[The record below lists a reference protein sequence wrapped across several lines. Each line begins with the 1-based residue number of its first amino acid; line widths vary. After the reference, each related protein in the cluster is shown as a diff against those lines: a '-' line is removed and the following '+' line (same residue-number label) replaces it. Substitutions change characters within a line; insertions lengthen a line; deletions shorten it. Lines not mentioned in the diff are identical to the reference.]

1 MDGGGGGGG
10 GCGVGGGG
18 LQQAYRRT
26 GTETFCANK
35 VKSVLCVAY
44 LTLLCFNDKD
54 QIGPGFTLA
63 PEKQ

>member
-1 MDGGGGGGG
+1 MEGEGGGWRR
-10 GCGVGGGG
+10 GVVAAGM
-18 LQQAYRRT
+18 QTDRRT
-26 GTETFCANK
+26 GTERFCANK
-35 VKSVLCVAY
+35 VKSVLSVAY